1 MRKDPAV
8 DFEHVYI
15 NGQKVNV
22 LDTLAKQ
29 GACADKDPD
38 MFFPEG
44 KDHLVLVRSAKIVC
58 SDCPLASMCLDYAV
72 NTKQWGIWG
81 GTTMKERKLL
91 KRESARSEYI
101 RTLRRTKGRRDIAK
115 LEDENSIEF
124 E

>member
-1 MRKDPAV
+1 MKKEPPV
-8 DFEHVYI
+8 DFEHLYI
-15 NGQKVNV
+15 NGQKVSV
-22 LDTLAKQ
+22 LDKLAQ
-29 GACADKDPD
+29 EGSCSESDPD

-44 KDHLVLVRSAKIVC
+44 KEHVALIRSAKSIC
-58 SDCPLASMCLDYAV
+58 AECPVASLCLDYAV

-101 RTLRRTKGRRDIAK
+101 LTLRRTKGRRDIAK

-124 E
+124 N